1 MRGRILIAAAICS
14 AWGAPAA
21 ANAESSWFT
30 LRASAYSPADAGSR
44 TACGDAFGWTSNVVA
59 HRSLPCGTRLA
70 VAYRGRVAITTVND
84 RGPYIAGRDLD
95 LGPAVWRL
103 FGASSA
109 IAWGDRPVAVR
120 ILPQRPARPV
130 QTREGR
136 RYPPRRVFARLIERR
151 VDVLIRKF
159 GAWPPP
165 VADATLTGYV
175 AGWVLPQPPGRVRN
189 ARATCAPFG
198 SSTSRFAC
206 RVSAGSRLLHRRV
219 VTVFED
225 GTLR

>member
-1 MRGRILIAAAICS
+1 MIGRIAVTVAIC
-14 AWGAPAA
+14 ATWAGPAA
-21 ANAESSWFT
+21 GADWIT
-30 LRASAYSPADAGSR
+30 MRASAYSPADAGSR
-44 TACGDAFGWTSNVVA
+44 TASGLPFTWTSNVVA
-59 HRSLPCGTRLA
+59 HRTIPLGTRVA

-109 IAWGDRPVAVR
+109 IQWGDRPVAVR
-120 ILPQRPARPV
+120 ILPARPVRPV
-130 QTREGR
+130 QTRQGR

-159 GAWPPP
+159 GEWPPP

-189 ARATCAPFG
+189 ARSTCAPFG

-206 RVSAGSRLLHRRV
+206 RVSDGARLLQRRV
-219 VTVFED
+219 VTVTAN
-225 GTLR
+225 GSAR